1 MKWLWSDRPPVIN
14 GGVSDLKDEARRGGD
29 REFLGEGFALLLE
42 ALEAQ
47 FDEVVTLEKVLKF
60 GKELGG
66 DPGFAELDGGFE
78 KLGAAF

>member
-1 MKWLWSDRPPVIN
+1 VPNLEDEL
-14 GGVSDLKDEARRGGD
+14 GGGGGGQ
-29 REFLGEGFALLLE
+29 FLGKGFAFVLE

-47 FDEVVTLEKVLKF
+47 FDEVVTLEKVAKF

-66 DPGFAELDGGFE
+66 DPGFAELEGRLE